1 MTYDITPEIRRLEIT
16 DIPQLIECVKRCYGD
31 SYPFKEIYD
40 SAALEKIISSKMMY
54 SVVAQHPDG
63 QIIGHCALT
72 FADAHNTSPEAGKMV
87 VDPDY
92 RGHHIAEEMAKKRI
106 EIAQELD
113 LIGFWTDCVT
123 NHPYSQKEM
132 IAFGAQETGV
142 LLGATPSRDM
152 VGLQSLSD
160 TRMSFLSCYLPLKN
174 KHHTIYLPENH
185 IDFVS
190 NLSQKINL
198 TRTILESSVQGIGK
212 SEYVTQ
218 VNPEIQMASIKVQH
232 IGKDFIHSINAEV
245 EKLEP
250 LNLPFTLLNLPIS
263 QEAASFAFTELE
275 KIGFFWAAWLPNHS
289 QHGDVLRLQRLHTSV
304 NVDEIICAREQGEE
318 VKNFVVSEWERVSKK

>member
-1 MTYDITPEIRRLEIT
+1 
-16 DIPQLIECVKRCYGD
+16 
-31 SYPFKEIYD
+31 
-40 SAALEKIISSKMMY
+40 
-54 SVVAQHPDG
+54 
-63 QIIGHCALT
+63 
-72 FADAHNTSPEAGKMV
+72 
-87 VDPDY
+87 
-92 RGHHIAEEMAKKRI
+92 MAKKRI

-152 VGLQSLSD
+152 VGLQSFLD

-174 KHHTIYLPENH
+174 KHHTIYLPKNH
-185 IDFVS
+185 IDFIS
-190 NLSQKINL
+190 NLSQKSNL
-198 TRTILESSVQGIGK
+198 TRTILESSAQGVGE
-212 SEYVTQ
+212 SEYATQ

-232 IGKDFIHSINAEV
+232 IGKDFIHSINAEL

-263 QEAASFAFTELE
+263 QEAASLAFSELE
-275 KIGFFWAAWLPNHS
+275 KIGFFWGAWLPNHS
-289 QHGDVLRLQRLHTSV
+289 QHGDVLRLQKLHTSV

-318 VKNFVVSEWERVSKK
+318 VKNFVVSEWKRVSKK

>member
-1 MTYDITPEIRRLEIT
+1 MTNEITPEIRRLEIT

-63 QIIGHCALT
+63 RIIGHCALT

-106 EIAQELD
+106 EIAKELD

-142 LLGATPSRDM
+142 LLGATPSRNM
-152 VGLQSLSD
+152 VGLESLSD
-160 TRMSFLSCYLPLKN
+160 TRMSFLSCYLPLKD
-174 KHHTIYLPENH
+174 KDHTIYLPENH

-198 TRTILESSVQGIGK
+198 TRTILESSAQGIGK

-218 VNPEIQMASIKVQH
+218 VNPETQIASIKVQH
-232 IGKDFIHSINAEV
+232 IGKDFIHSINAEL

-250 LNLPFTLLNLPIS
+250 LNLPFTLINLPIS
-263 QEAASFAFTELE
+263 QEAASFAFSELE
-275 KIGFFWAAWLPNHS
+275 KIGFFWGAWLPNHS
-289 QHGDVLRLQRLHTSV
+289 QHGDVLRLQKLHTSV
-304 NVDEIICAREQGEE
+304 NVDEIVCAREQGEE
-318 VKNFVVSEWERVSKK
+318 VKKFVVSEWERVSKK